1 MPDSQ
6 KDFHK
11 KLLGRRGEK
20 LAADEIKK
28 SGYRLVKRNFVTPYG
43 EADLIFEKGDE
54 TVFVEV
60 KTRSNEVFGTPREAV
75 GYKKQEKYR
84 NIADYYLRI
93 KADRTERTSVLPSR
107 RLRPGE

>member
-28 SGYRLVKRNFVTPYG
+28 SGYRLVKR
-43 EADLIFEKGDE
+43 KGDE

-84 NIADYYLRI
+84 NIAEYYF
-93 KADRTERTSVLPSR
+93 ADKGGSDGKNVSFAVAEVTPGGVSVIYNAF
-107 RLRPGE
+107 

>member
-28 SGYRLVKRNFVTPYG
+28 LGYRLVKRNFVTPYG

-60 KTRSNEVFGTPREAV
+60 KTRLRKQQKEQQQKQQLVQQQKQQPQLNRHRFSNFQTL
-75 GYKKQEKYR
+75 
-84 NIADYYLRI
+84 LRQ
-93 KADRTERTSVLPSR
+93 
-107 RLRPGE
+107 